1 MGLFNS
7 KQKDD
12 EVKKNP
18 SIFDQSNEMT
28 ALDKAKLDVRK
39 GKVRLTKWQKYL
51 EKETGRLHE
60 SAKELM
66 RAGKREKA
74 MVVLKLK
81 KMKVNAL
88 STSQDQM
95 LNLENLLLQI
105 EQEEM
110 SIEMVQAVKNGTE
123 ALDMIHQVM
132 SVEHVEKLME
142 DNEEALAK
150 VQEIDDLL
158 TNSDFSIDEFE
169 LEKELAG
176 LETGTTHCDA
186 VLPSM
191 PKVPSEK
198 PTLLPEANA
207 TQTLEQ
213 KKKVLVTSS

>member
-12 EVKKNP
+12 PVKKTP

-39 GKVRLTKWQKYL
+39 GKVRLSKWQKYL
-51 EKETGRLHE
+51 EKETGRLQE
-60 SAKELM
+60 SAKALM

-74 MVVLKLK
+74 IVVLKLK

-105 EQEEM
+105 EQEELSM
-110 SIEMVQAVKNGTE
+110 EMVQAVKKGTE
-123 ALDMIHQVM
+123 ALDIIHQVM
-132 SVEHVEKLME
+132 SVEHVEQLME

-158 TNSDFSIDEFE
+158 TNSDYSIDEFE

-176 LETGTTHCDA
+176 LETGATRTEA

-198 PTLLPEANA
+198 PTLSPEANA
-207 TQTLEQ
+207 TQTLE
-213 KKKVLVTSS
+213 KKKVLVS